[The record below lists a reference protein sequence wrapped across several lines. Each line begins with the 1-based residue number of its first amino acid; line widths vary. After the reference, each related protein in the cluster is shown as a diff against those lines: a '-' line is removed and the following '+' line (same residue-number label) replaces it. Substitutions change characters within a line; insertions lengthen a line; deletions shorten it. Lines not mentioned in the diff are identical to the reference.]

1 MARTPDLALKQDL
14 LDQVVAYLA
23 EHGLGAVSLRPM
35 AQSLGVSVNALV
47 HHFGTKDE
55 LVVAALERA
64 VAIQEDVRAG
74 WLRRNPRLSQAD
86 LLRRWWRWINAAPDN
101 LALVRLGLEAGAL
114 EATVTG
120 LPGRVRADQIGL
132 WRSNIESRL
141 IAEGMAPAA
150 AGVEASLTKA
160 MFTGLVLDLLA
171 TGDRRRLTRALEVG
185 LSRLEQLVWAGA
197 GLSDAEVPARTR
209 TRDR

>member
-1 MARTPDLALKQDL
+1 MARTPDLALKQQL
-14 LDQVVAYLA
+14 LDQVVAYLGA
-23 EHGLGAVSLRPM
+23 NGLGAASLRPM
-35 AQSLGVSVNALV
+35 ATALGVSVNALV

-55 LVVAALERA
+55 LVVAALDRA
-64 VAIQEDVRAG
+64 IAIQGEVRTG

-86 LLRRWWRWINAAPDN
+86 LLRRWWRWINASPDN

-120 LPGRVRADQIGL
+120 LPGQVRADQIGL
-132 WRSNIESRL
+132 WRSNIEQRL
-141 IAEGMAPAA
+141 VNEGLTPAA

-171 TGDRRRLTRALEVG
+171 TGERRRLTRALEVG

-197 GLSDAEVPARTR
+197 GLSDVAVPARTR
-209 TRDR
+209 AR